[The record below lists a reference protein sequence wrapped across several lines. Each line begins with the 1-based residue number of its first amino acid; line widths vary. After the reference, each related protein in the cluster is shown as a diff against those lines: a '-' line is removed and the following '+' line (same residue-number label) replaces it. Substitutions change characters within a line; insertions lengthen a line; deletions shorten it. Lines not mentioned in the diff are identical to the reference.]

1 MDHEDIFIDS
11 NGFGDDRYGVSLCR
25 LVEDDVVWNRLSVQ
39 IQSDGAKEDTEFTLK
54 LPFEQNAK
62 FNEQPIAMISN

>member
-1 MDHEDIFIDS
+1 M
-11 NGFGDDRYGVSLCR
+11 
-25 LVEDDVVWNRLSVQ
+25 EDDVVWNRLSVQ